1 MMLDCRSQTCIMR
14 VLGDALDGDF
24 EMKANTQKVAQK
36 RS

>member
-1 MMLDCRSQTCIMR
+1 MMPGLSKPDLRHP
-14 VLGDALDGDF
+14 VLGDALDRDF